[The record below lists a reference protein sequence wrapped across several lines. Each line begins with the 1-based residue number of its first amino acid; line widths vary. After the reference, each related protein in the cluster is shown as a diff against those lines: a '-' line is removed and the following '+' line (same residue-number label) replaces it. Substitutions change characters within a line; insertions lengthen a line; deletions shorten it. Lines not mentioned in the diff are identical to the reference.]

1 MNYMR
6 CPILFLLLFIVS
18 FENVGQDF
26 QSLLDS
32 AVQSRGNGIV
42 IFDEAKKK
50 IKSTNDSLLFM
61 AAKTRRAY
69 IDLVSDST
77 IYYGE
82 RFLSYPQVD
91 KIPMQAMLVCRW
103 ISRTYI
109 NLGTYEQSLAY
120 AQLGLAWAEKA
131 GDINAIA
138 YQLADIAII

>member
-50 IKSTNDSLLFM
+50 IKSTND
-61 AAKTRRAY
+61 
-69 IDLVSDST
+69 
-77 IYYGE
+77 
-82 RFLSYPQVD
+82 
-91 KIPMQAMLVCRW
+91 
-103 ISRTYI
+103 
-109 NLGTYEQSLAY
+109 
-120 AQLGLAWAEKA
+120 
-131 GDINAIA
+131 
-138 YQLADIAII
+138 